1 MRTHFDRVDVTR
13 NWNKN
18 PRAICDL
25 SEPET
30 ARPIVRDE
38 LFMNVLRLL
47 LRCYNSDP
55 VLQYKYRQVLD
66 TTENCLKSLETNRF
80 AHSIVGRWTHTDRLV
95 SSASSSAAF
104 GQSCCGLFAERSS
117 ERASLPACIHLYSRG
132 QTIARGNI
140 VYILQF
146 IYMYIRQVRSDDARE
161 RKITGDWRER
171 GREDTRAKLLRSL
184 ELSYT

>member
-117 ERASLPACIHLYSRG
+117 ERPSLPACIHLYSRG

-146 IYMYIRQVRSDDARE
+146 IYVY
-161 RKITGDWRER
+161 
-171 GREDTRAKLLRSL
+171 
-184 ELSYT
+184 